1 MPDILHRILDRKLE
15 EIAERSR
22 RRTLDDLAA
31 RIADLE
37 DTRGFVAAIDA
48 RLHDGNPAVIAEI
61 KKASPSKG
69 LIRADFDPATI
80 ARSYEA
86 GGATCLSVLTDADF
100 FQGHEDFVKQA
111 RDACSL
117 PILRKDFIIDEY
129 QVYEARVIGA
139 DCILLIVAAFGNKE
153 PDGDVIF
160 DEDRL
165 TELSLLAAEL
175 DLDVLVEVH
184 NEEELEIALGMP
196 APLIGVNNR
205 NLRTFETSLGTSLK
219 LKDRVGPETAIV
231 AESGIH
237 TTEDVRR
244 LREAGIHTFLVGE
257 AFMRAPDPGAELQKL
272 FGAPAQ
278 HAHHKHR

>member
-22 RRTLDDLAA
+22 KRSLDDLAA

-37 DTRGFVAAIDA
+37 PTRGFVAEIDK
-48 RLHDGNPAVIAEI
+48 RLHDGEPAVIAEI

-69 LIRADFDPATI
+69 LIREDFDPAAI
-80 ARSYEA
+80 ARSYER

-100 FQGHEDFVKQA
+100 FQGHEDFVGQA
-111 RDACSL
+111 RAACSL

-129 QVYEARVIGA
+129 QVYEARTIGA
-139 DCILLIVAAFGNKE
+139 DCILLIVSAFAQKE
-153 PDGDVIF
+153 PDGDRIY
-160 DEDRL
+160 DEERL

-175 DLDVLVEVH
+175 DLDVLMEVH
-184 NEEELEIALGMP
+184 NEEELEIALGTP

-205 NLRTFETSLGTSLK
+205 NLRTFETSLGTSLR
-219 LKDRVGPETAIV
+219 LKDRVGSETAIV

-237 TTEDVRR
+237 TAEDVRK

-257 AFMRAPDPGAELQKL
+257 AFMRAADPGAELHKL
-272 FGAPAQ
+272 FGTHPHPAT
-278 HAHHKHR
+278 HKQ

>member
-22 RRTLDDLAA
+22 KRTMDDLAA
-31 RIADLE
+31 QIADLE
-37 DTRGFVAAIDA
+37 ETRGFVAAIDA
-48 RLHDGNPAVIAEI
+48 RLYEGKPAVIAEV

-69 LIRADFDPATI
+69 LIRADFDPAAI

-100 FQGHEDFVKQA
+100 FQGHEDYLREARQA
-111 RDACSL
+111 CNL

-139 DCILLIVAAFGNKE
+139 DCILLIVSAFGSKE
-153 PDGDVIF
+153 SDGDTIY
-160 DEDRL
+160 DESRL

-219 LKDRVGPETAIV
+219 LKDRVGPDTAIV

-237 TTEDVRR
+237 TPEDVRT
-244 LREAGIHTFLVGE
+244 LREKGIHTFLVGE
-257 AFMRAPDPGAELQKL
+257 AFMRAADPGAELQKL
-272 FGAPAQ
+272 FGTHAPT
-278 HAHHKHR
+278 HPHKH

>member
-1 MPDILHRILDRKLE
+1 MPDILHRILDRKVE

-22 RRTLDDLAA
+22 KRTMDDLAA
-31 RIADLE
+31 QIADLQE
-37 DTRGFVAAIDA
+37 TRGFVAAIDA
-48 RLHDGNPAVIAEI
+48 RLYENKPAVIAEV

-69 LIRADFDPATI
+69 LIRPDFDPAAI

-100 FQGHEDFVKQA
+100 FQGHEDYLRQA
-111 RDACSL
+111 REACNL

-139 DCILLIVAAFGNKE
+139 DCILLIVSAFGSKE
-153 PDGDVIF
+153 SDGDTIY
-160 DEDRL
+160 DESRL

-219 LKDRVGPETAIV
+219 LKDRVGPDTAIV

-237 TTEDVRR
+237 TTEDVRT
-244 LREAGIHTFLVGE
+244 LREKGIHTFLVGE
-257 AFMRAPDPGAELQKL
+257 AFMRAADPGAELQKL
-272 FGAPAQ
+272 FGTHAPT
-278 HAHHKHR
+278 HPHKH

>member
-22 RRTLDDLAA
+22 KHSMDDLAA
-31 RIADLE
+31 QVADLE
-37 DTRGFVAAIDA
+37 ETRGFVAAIDA
-48 RLHDGNPAVIAEI
+48 RLYEGKPAVIAEV

-69 LIRADFDPATI
+69 LIRADFDPAQI

-100 FQGHEDFVKQA
+100 FQGHEDYLRQA
-111 RDACSL
+111 REACNL

-139 DCILLIVAAFGNKE
+139 DCILLIVSAFGSKGS
-153 PDGDVIF
+153 DGDMVY
-160 DEDRL
+160 DEGRL
-165 TELSLLAAEL
+165 TELSMLAAEL

-184 NEEELEIALGMP
+184 NEDELEVALGMP

-219 LKDRVGPETAIV
+219 LKDRVGPDTAIV

-237 TTEDVRR
+237 TPEDVRT
-244 LREAGIHTFLVGE
+244 LREKGIHTFLVGE
-257 AFMRAPDPGAELQKL
+257 AFMRAADPGAELQKL
-272 FGAPAQ
+272 FGVHAPHQ
-278 HAHHKHR
+278 RH

>member
-1 MPDILHRILDRKLE
+1 MSDILHRILDRKLE

-22 RRTLDDLAA
+22 KRSLDDLAA
-31 RIADLE
+31 RVADLPE
-37 DTRGFVAAIDA
+37 TRGFVAAIDA
-48 RLHDGNPAVIAEI
+48 KLHDHQPAVIAEI

-69 LIRADFDPATI
+69 LIRPDFDPAAI

-86 GGATCLSVLTDADF
+86 GGAACLSVLTDADF
-100 FQGHEDFVKQA
+100 FQGHEDFVGQA
-111 RDACSL
+111 RAACQL
-117 PILRKDFIIDEY
+117 PILRKDFIVDEY

-139 DCILLIVAAFGNKE
+139 DCILLIVSAFAQKE
-153 PDGDVIF
+153 PDGDRIY

-205 NLRTFETSLGTSLK
+205 NLRTFETSLGTSLR
-219 LKDRVGPETAIV
+219 LKDRVGEETAIV

-237 TTEDVRR
+237 TPEDVRV
-244 LREAGIHTFLVGE
+244 LREKGIHTFLVGE
-257 AFMRAPDPGAELQKL
+257 AFMRAADPGEELKKL
-272 FGAPAQ
+272 FYGTHT
-278 HAHHKHR
+278 HAHRH